1 MKLLI
6 SDNYF
11 KNKYGIGEF
20 AFLPWSKTILDS
32 LKHGNRWN
40 YYIGGGR
47 GAAITTQTILAM
59 LSAAVV
65 SRQNTK
71 VLILSNNPDGV
82 FGSVCLAATAIYH
95 GGVKEGYLSREEAT
109 CTADLK
115 TRRLFYGS
123 SLAGGS
129 VEVIVRRPNVESV
142 MRTKVP
148 VAFTP
153 ERVFVM
159 FDDVQDVAASEV
171 DRIRELVELKYQNIF
186 FFTYNIPS
194 VGVEKWLHGM
204 AEYDCAYVTDGH
216 TYQEVPRHWLGEAF
230 FKEAESLLRTDKRA
244 HDANYGSLSPR
255 SLDLGNGGKP

>member
-6 SDNYF
+6 SDEFF

-71 VLILSNNPDGV
+71 VLILSNDPDGV
-82 FGSVCLAATAIYH
+82 FGKVCFAATAIYY
-95 GGVKEGYLSREEAT
+95 GGVKEGYLTREEAT

-115 TRRLFYGS
+115 TRRLFYGA

-216 TYQEVPRHWLGEAF
+216 TYREVPRHWLGEAF

-244 HDANYGSLSPR
+244 HDANYGSDSPR
-255 SLDLGNGGKP
+255 SLDLGNGKS